1 MGVNDLVALGGLKRA
16 SLPAQMTTLNEP
28 DSYDFG
34 AYMVL
39 KPGFIMNEKRQCLF
53 VPMDM
58 HKTFGFAV
66 RAIGCSALFC
76 FFCIMAVASDWR
88 LLGPEG
94 GDVRSLAYD
103 PSNPERIL
111 LGTSAGQMFSS
122 LDGGKSWSLFAHLA
136 VGDDYVLDHIIFDP
150 AHPATIY
157 VAGWS
162 LYNNDEGDV
171 FRSDDSGRTWRA
183 LPGVHGKSVRA
194 MAMAPSDPNL
204 LVIGALDGVFRT
216 RDGGQ
221 TWQQISPPNHAEIK
235 NIESLAIDPQN
246 PEIIYAGTW
255 HLPWKTTDGGA
266 SWNPISK
273 GIAFDSDMFSIIVD
287 PKSPETVYASAC
299 SGMYKSQN
307 KAELFHR
314 MLGLPHSAMR
324 TRVLKQDPVR
334 PNIVYAGTTGGL
346 WKTVD
351 GGDKWKLVSDDSV
364 IVNDVMISPQ
374 NPDHVLIATDR
385 GGVLASNNAFNT
397 YETSNRGFAHRVI
410 GGMVADNKDPN
421 RIFVGVVNDKDL
433 GGVFVSDDG
442 GSSWRQT
449 NAGLDERDVLSLQ
462 QTRDGVLFAG
472 TNHGV
477 FYLNSVGGTWEPAS
491 MIMGPVPLPEEK
503 PVVAKT
509 TAHPT
514 KKGTSHTTA
523 ATHTAAAKK
532 PVVKE
537 TVIPLDKAPR
547 VLAFNLDGDKWY
559 AATNEGVFVSSDQGR
574 KWYGSEVEGEH
585 EFIAVSSFTDGSV
598 GLVAPK
604 HAYISRDEGKT
615 WNQIAA
621 PQYVTGIYNLTQSG
635 DGSLWMGT
643 REGALHSTDAGAT
656 WEHVLG
662 GLPARNVYVVR
673 YDPASKSL
681 LATAQ
686 QTHGVYESND
696 LGQSWHRSADTGVSI
711 RAAINFQGHLLAASS
726 YNGLL
731 LQQREGGLPSET
743 AHAGDASSNASQP

>member
-1 MGVNDLVALGGLKRA
+1 
-16 SLPAQMTTLNEP
+16 
-28 DSYDFG
+28 
-34 AYMVL
+34 
-39 KPGFIMNEKRQCLF
+39 
-53 VPMDM
+53 MDM
-58 HKTFGFAV
+58 HKIKASILG
-66 RAIGCSALFC
+66 AIFCSALLFL
-76 FFCIMAVASDWR
+76 FTLPGFASDWR

-111 LGTSAGQMFSS
+111 LGTSAGQMFNSQ
-122 LDGGKSWSLFAHLA
+122 DGGKSWTLFAHLA
-136 VGDDYVLDHIIFDP
+136 PGDDYVLDHIIFDP

-171 FRSDDSGRTWRA
+171 FRSDDSGHTWRT

-221 TWQQISPPNHAEIK
+221 TWQQISPPNNAEIK

-246 PEIIYAGTW
+246 PDIIYAGTW
-255 HLPWKTTDGGA
+255 HLPWKTEDGGKNWH
-266 SWNPISK
+266 SISK

-287 PKSPETVYASAC
+287 PRHPDVVYASAC
-299 SGMYKSQN
+299 SGMYKSDN
-307 KAELFHR
+307 KAEYFHR
-314 MLGLPHSAMR
+314 IYMSLPTPAHR
-324 TRVLKQDPVR
+324 TRVMKQDTQR
-334 PNIVYAGTTGGL
+334 SNIVYGGTVAGL
-346 WKTVD
+346 WKSVD
-351 GGDKWKLVSDDSV
+351 GGDHWKLVTDPDV
-364 IVNDVMISPQ
+364 IVNDVLVDPA
-374 NPDHVLIATDR
+374 NPDHVLVATDR
-385 GGVLASNNAFNT
+385 GGVLASNDGFAH

-410 GGMVADNKDPN
+410 GGLVADNKDPN
-421 RIFVGVVNDKDL
+421 RIFVGVVNDKNL
-433 GGVFVSDDG
+433 GGVFVSSDG

-449 NAGLDERDVLSLQ
+449 NSGLDDRDILSLQ
-462 QTRDGVLFAG
+462 QTREGVLFAG

-477 FYLNSVGGTWEPAS
+477 FYLNAVGGTWEPAS
-491 MIMGPVPLPEEK
+491 MIMGPVPQPEEK
-503 PVVAKT
+503 PVAAKT
-509 TAHPT
+509 TAHST
-514 KKGTSHTTA
+514 KKGT
-523 ATHTAAAKK
+523 THTAGTTHPATAKK
-532 PVVKE
+532 AAVKE
-537 TVIPLDKAPR
+537 IAIPLEKAPR

-559 AATNEGVFVSSDQGR
+559 AATNDGFFVSSDHGR
-574 KWYGSEVEGEH
+574 KWYGTPVEGEH
-585 EFIAVSSFTDGSV
+585 EFIAVNSFTDGSV

-604 HAYISRDEGKT
+604 HAYMSRDEGKT
-615 WNQIAA
+615 WNQIAV
-621 PQYVTGIYNLTQSG
+621 PQYVTGIYSLNQSG

-643 REGALHSTDAGAT
+643 REGALHSMDAGTT

-673 YDPASKSL
+673 YDPASKGL

-696 LGQSWHRSADTGVSI
+696 FGQSWHRSADTGVSI

-731 LQQREGGLPSET
+731 LQQREGGLSSET
-743 AHAGDASSNASQP
+743 AHAGDASSTASQP